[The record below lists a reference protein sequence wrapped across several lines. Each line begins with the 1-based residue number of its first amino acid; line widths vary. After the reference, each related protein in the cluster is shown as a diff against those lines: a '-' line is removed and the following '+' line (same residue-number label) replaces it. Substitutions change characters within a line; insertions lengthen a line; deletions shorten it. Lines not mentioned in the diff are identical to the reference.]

1 MFSSSLFKGTE
12 YDYLMKEIRGIYEI
26 NKKGN
31 VHIHAVMK
39 VKSTCKYEKN
49 IVDIKKCLM
58 K

>member
-1 MFSSSLFKGTE
+1 ME
-12 YDYLMKEIRGIYEI
+12 YSYLPKEIRGIYEI

-39 VKSTCKYEKN
+39 VKSTYKYEKN
-49 IVDIKKCLM
+49 IVDIKKALM